1 MTLHEKTHLKLKDFE
16 SKVQELIQE
25 LETEKVHKKEIDK
38 VRLILTKV
46 QSAKGV
52 FNDK

>member
-1 MTLHEKTHLKLKDFE
+1 MRIHEKTYLKLKDFE
-16 SKVQELIQE
+16 TNTQELIQE

-46 QSAKGV
+46 QSAKKS